1 MKCPYCKE
9 IVDDDSLYC
18 DQCGK
23 EFYFCPECRVPKR
36 GTECPVCGSTLIDGL
51 SFFKP
56 AATVQPQPVQPRPVQ
71 PQPAR
76 PVQPRPADIPQGT
89 AVSPQSV
96 KPSTLSGSG
105 MQITLKAGPFG
116 RTSGV
121 YPEFSTSG
129 YVSGRHGEFI
139 ETPDGWNVLDY
150 GSTNGTFVNGVR
162 IAPGVQTPLKRGDS
176 LKIATLTFTVQ

>member
-36 GTECPVCGSTLIDGL
+36 GTECPVCGSTLIDSL

-56 AATVQPQPVQPRPVQ
+56 AATVQPVQPMQPQPVQP
-71 PQPAR
+71 
-76 PVQPRPADIPQGT
+76 ADVPQGT
-89 AVSPQSV
+89 AVSPQQL
-96 KPSTLSGSG
+96 KPSILSGSG

-116 RTSGV
+116 RTGGI
-121 YPEFSTSG
+121 YPEFFTSA

-162 IAPGVQTPLKRGDS
+162 VAPGVQTPLKRGDS

>member
-1 MKCPYCKE
+1 
-9 IVDDDSLYC
+9 
-18 DQCGK
+18 
-23 EFYFCPECRVPKR
+23 
-36 GTECPVCGSTLIDGL
+36 
-51 SFFKP
+51 
-56 AATVQPQPVQPRPVQ
+56 
-71 PQPAR
+71 
-76 PVQPRPADIPQGT
+76 
-89 AVSPQSV
+89 
-96 KPSTLSGSG
+96 
-105 MQITLKAGPFG
+105 MQITLKAGSFG